1 MFEHGAPVTGN
12 ADYAGGACPKRS
24 GISRPTTGDR
34 NMLRQP
40 DSGRDHSR
48 PSVFIQIRIAIACLA
63 AAAPVLAQQAERRET
78 LDEVVVTGS
87 RLVRSDLSAPSPTTI
102 IPEDAIRLSGD
113 TTVEAVLN
121 ELPQLSAGNNSSVN
135 SAGGSGVLT
144 ANLRGLGSTR
154 TLTLVNGRR
163 FIPANGAGNV
173 DLATIPNSLVKRV
186 DIITGGASA
195 VYGSDAIT
203 GAVNFVLR
211 DDFEGLELSAQF
223 GETGESDGKSSSY
236 DLVFGTNLGEDRGN
250 LTLFA
255 SRSTRDAVFMQNRDF
270 SRVPLNASLGPSG
283 SGNIPGGRASLS
295 AAQISTL
302 NVGQGAG
309 VLPVGPEGCTT
320 PVNSIRFDANGRVMR
335 HCDPETLYNYAAG
348 NYLLRP
354 LERWQFSGLGHYD
367 INDHV
372 ETYFDLHYALAKNEF
387 QQAADSLSI
396 VTGTN
401 SYFEVTNYATN
412 PVLSADVRALFV
424 NNPAIFDPMGTGNA
438 RIAGGIARRT
448 DELGLRNFAFERA
461 TLGSTFGLRGDFG
474 VGERTWRWD
483 VFGQYQRSRTD
494 EVVTGTMSPARL
506 QLGLNSTT
514 VAGQVVC
521 VTVTLGCVPVNPFG
535 LGSIT
540 PAAAAFISPARS
552 SSDLF
557 ERSVV
562 GASLAGEFLTL
573 PAGPISAAI
582 GVEYRDDDYEYL
594 PGATDLAREYGTAS
608 RGVTAGGYDVSE
620 AFVEL
625 RVPLLADKPF
635 ADVLAIEGAARHSD
649 YSNFGKVDTWRAGLE
664 WGPTDWLRFRGAYN
678 VAIRAP
684 GINELFAPIGS
695 GFSPGNDPC
704 AAIRNPSQA
713 VRDFCVTQGVPSAER
728 DTFVQA
734 ALGFNQLSGGNPGL
748 REETSDTLTAG
759 LVLKLPFLDRFNL
772 AADWYAIE
780 VEDAVATMNAQT
792 TLDVCHQLLDAASE
806 PCLAIT
812 RLAGSGQIYEVRA
825 SNSNIGSL
833 SVEGVDLTV
842 DYTFDLPAALAIGDG
857 AELGLMLHTGWL
869 FKRESQIVGAAVI
882 DCAGYFGSCTAQG
895 AGGSPDFKG
904 LFMATYS
911 GGPLMIRSQVRY
923 MDGLSPLPA
932 IAASTP
938 VEAGSVTYVDFSAS
952 YNFNDKFDI
961 HVGIDNAFDEE
972 PPLLTSSWGGDANT
986 DVTLYD
992 VIGRR
997 YFLGLRARF

>member
-1 MFEHGAPVTGN
+1 MFVHGAPDTSN
-12 ADYAGGACPKRS
+12 AELAGGACMKRS
-24 GISRPTTGDR
+24 GDSRPTQGERD
-34 NMLRQP
+34 MIRQP
-40 DSGRDHSR
+40 DSNRRGPRHSAYTR
-48 PSVFIQIRIAIACLA
+48 LRFAVAASLLA
-63 AAAPVLAQQAERRET
+63 GTAFAQEARET
-78 LDEVVVTGS
+78 VDEVVVTGS
-87 RLVRSDLSAPSPTTI
+87 RLVRSDLSAPSPTTV
-102 IPEDAIRLSGD
+102 IPEDAVRLAGD

-144 ANLRGLGSTR
+144 ANLRGLGATR

-163 FIPANGAGNV
+163 FIPANGAGSV
-173 DLATIPNSLVKRV
+173 DLATIPNALVKRV

-211 DDFEGLELSAQF
+211 DDFEGFDISTQF
-223 GETGESDGKSSSY
+223 GQTSERDGRSTSY
-236 DLVFGTNLGEDRGN
+236 DMLFGTNFGEDRGN

-255 SRSTRDAVFMQNRDF
+255 SRSTRDAVFMQNREF
-270 SRVPLNASLGPSG
+270 SRVPLNATLGPSG

-295 AAQISTL
+295 AAQIGTL
-302 NVGQGAG
+302 NVGQGPG

-354 LERWQFSGLGHYD
+354 LERWQFSGLGHYA
-367 INDHV
+367 INDSV

-401 SYFEVTNYATN
+401 SYFEVLNYATN
-412 PVLSADVRALFV
+412 PVLSPDVRALFV

-461 TLGSTFGLRGDFG
+461 TLGSTFGLRGDFEL
-474 VGERTWRWD
+474 GEHTWRWD
-483 VFGQYQRSRTD
+483 VFGQYHRSRTD

-514 VAGQVVC
+514 VGGQVVC
-521 VTVTLGCVPVNPFG
+521 VTAALGCVPVNPFG

-557 ERSVV
+557 ERSVA
-562 GASLAGEFLTL
+562 GASLAGEFLSL
-573 PAGPISAAI
+573 PAGAISAAL
-582 GVEYRDDDYEYL
+582 GVEYRDDQYEFM

-608 RGVTAGGYDVSE
+608 RGITAGRFDVSE
-620 AFVEL
+620 VFAEI
-625 RVPLLADKPF
+625 RVPILADKPF

-649 YSNFGKVDTWRAGLE
+649 YSNFGSVDTWRAGLE

-678 VAIRAP
+678 IAIRAP

-704 AAIRNPSQA
+704 AIIRNPSPAQ
-713 VRDFCVTQGVPSAER
+713 RDFCVQQGVPVAER
-728 DTFVQA
+728 DSFVQA
-734 ALGFNQLSGGNPGL
+734 ALGFNQISGGNPAL
-748 REETSDTLTAG
+748 TEETSETMTIGA
-759 LVLKLPFLDRFNL
+759 VLRLPFLDRFNL
-772 AADWYAIE
+772 AVDYYEIE
-780 VEDAVATMNAQT
+780 VDDAVATMNAQT
-792 TLDVCHQLLDAASE
+792 TLDVCYQLLDADSA
-806 PCLAIT
+806 PCRAIT
-812 RLAGSGQIYEVRA
+812 RLAGSGQIFEVRA

-842 DYTFDLPAALAIGDG
+842 DYTFTLPE
-857 AELGLMLHTGWL
+857 AELGLMLNSGWL

-882 DCAGYFGSCTAQG
+882 DCAGFFGSCTAQG
-895 AGGSPDFKG
+895 AGGSPDFKA
-904 LFMATYS
+904 LFMATYDR
-911 GGPLMIRSQVRY
+911 GPLMVRSQVRY
-923 MDGLSPLPA
+923 IDGLAPLPA

-938 VEAGSVTYVDFSAS
+938 VEAGAVTYVDFSAS
-952 YNFNDKFDI
+952 YNFDDKFDI
-961 HVGIDNAFDEE
+961 HVGIDNAFDER

-997 YFLGLRARF
+997 YFMGLRARF

>member
-1 MFEHGAPVTGN
+1 MFVHGAPVTSN
-12 ADYAGGACPKRS
+12 AELAGGACTERS
-24 GISRPTTGDR
+24 GNSRPTREQD
-34 NMLRQP
+34 MFKQP
-40 DSGRDHSR
+40 DLRRRGPRHSAFLDR
-48 PSVFIQIRIAIACLA
+48 RFVLAACLLA
-63 AAAPVLAQQAERRET
+63 GAPAFAQEARET
-78 LDEVVVTGS
+78 IDEVVVTGS
-87 RLVRSDLSAPSPTTI
+87 RLVRSDLSAPSPTMV
-102 IPEDAIRLSGD
+102 IPEDVVRLSGD

-144 ANLRGLGSTR
+144 ANLRGLGATR

-163 FIPANGAGNV
+163 FIPANGAGSV
-173 DLATIPNSLVKRV
+173 DLATIPNALVKRV

-195 VYGSDAIT
+195 IYGSDAIT
-203 GAVNFVLR
+203 GAVNFLLR
-211 DDFEGLELSAQF
+211 DDFEGFDLSTQF
-223 GETGESDGKSSSY
+223 GQSGESDGKSTSY
-236 DLVFGTNLGEDRGN
+236 DLLFGTNFAEDRGN
-250 LTLFA
+250 LTLFL
-255 SRSTRDAVFMQNRDF
+255 SRATRDAVFMENRDF
-270 SRVPLNASLGPSG
+270 SRVPLNATLGPSG

-295 AAQISTL
+295 AAQIGTL

-309 VLPVGPEGCTT
+309 VLPVGPEGCST

-354 LERWQFSGLGHYD
+354 LERWQFSGLGRYD
-367 INDHV
+367 ITDNI

-401 SYFEVTNYATN
+401 SYFEVLNYATN
-412 PVLSADVRALFV
+412 PVLTPDVRALFV
-424 NNPAIFDPMGTGNA
+424 DNPAIFDPMGTGNA
-438 RIAGGIARRT
+438 RISGGIARRT

-461 TLGSTFGLRGDFG
+461 TLGSTFGVRGDFE
-474 VGERTWRWD
+474 VGDRTWRWD
-483 VFGQYQRSRTD
+483 VFGQYHRSRTD

-514 VAGQVVC
+514 AGGQVVC
-521 VTVTLGCVPVNPFG
+521 VTAALGCVPVNPFG

-557 ERSVV
+557 ERSVM
-562 GASLAGEFLTL
+562 GASLAGEFFPL
-573 PAGPISAAI
+573 PAGPISAAV
-582 GVEYRDDDYEYL
+582 GVEYRDDQYEFM
-594 PGATDLAREYGTAS
+594 PGSTDLAREYGTAS
-608 RGVTAGGYDVSE
+608 RGITAGRFDVAE
-620 AFVEL
+620 AFVEV
-625 RVPLLADKPF
+625 RIPILADKPF

-649 YSNFGKVDTWRAGLE
+649 YSNFGSVDTWRAGLE

-678 VAIRAP
+678 IAIRAP

-704 AAIRNPSQA
+704 AAIRNPSPAQ
-713 VRDFCVTQGVPSAER
+713 RDFCVQHGVPTAER

-734 ALGFNQLSGGNPGL
+734 ALGFNQISGGNPAL
-748 REETSDTLTAG
+748 TEETSETMTVGA
-759 LVLKLPFLDRFNL
+759 VLKLPFLDRFNL
-772 AADWYAIE
+772 AVDYYQIE
-780 VEDAVATMNAQT
+780 VDDAVATMNAQT
-792 TLDVCHQLLDAASE
+792 TLDVCYQLLDANSE

-812 RLAGSGQIYEVRA
+812 RLTGSGQIYEVRA

-833 SVEGVDLTV
+833 SVEGVDLTI
-842 DYTFDLPAALAIGDG
+842 DYTFGEKAT
-857 AELGLMLHTGWL
+857 LGLMLNAGWL
-869 FKRESQIVGAAVI
+869 FERESQIVGAAVI
-882 DCAGYFGSCTAQG
+882 DCAGFFGSCTAQG

-904 LFMATYS
+904 LFMATYNN
-911 GGPLMIRSQVRY
+911 GPLMVRSQVRFI
-923 MDGLSPLPA
+923 DGLAPLPA

-938 VEAGSVTYVDFSAS
+938 VEAGSVTYVDFSTS
-952 YNFNDKFDI
+952 YNFDDKFDI
-961 HVGIDNAFDEE
+961 HVGIDNAFDEA

>member
-1 MFEHGAPVTGN
+1 MFTQPGFRRRSPRHSVV
-12 ADYAGGACPKRS
+12 DRLRYAF
-24 GISRPTTGDR
+24 
-34 NMLRQP
+34 
-40 DSGRDHSR
+40 
-48 PSVFIQIRIAIACLA
+48 VACLLA
-63 AAAPVLAQQAERRET
+63 GSGDVLAQDAREEM
-78 LDEVVVTGS
+78 DEVIVTGS
-87 RLVRSDLSAPSPTTI
+87 RLVRSDLSAPSPTTV
-102 IPEDAIRLSGD
+102 IPEDAVRLSGD

-163 FIPANGAGNV
+163 FIPANGAGSV
-173 DLATIPNSLVKRV
+173 DLATIPNALVKRV

-211 DDFEGLELSAQF
+211 DDFEGFDISTQHGRTA
-223 GETGESDGKSSSY
+223 ESDGQSTSY
-236 DLVFGTNLGEDRGN
+236 DMLFGTNFDEGRGN

-255 SRSTRDAVFMQNRDF
+255 SRATRDAVFMQNRDF

-295 AAQISTL
+295 AAQIGTL

-354 LERWQFSGLGHYD
+354 LERWQFSGLGHYA
-367 INDHV
+367 INDSV

-401 SYFEVTNYATN
+401 SYFEVLNYATN
-412 PVLSADVRALFV
+412 PVLSPDVRALFV

-461 TLGSTFGLRGDFG
+461 TLGSTFGLRGDFEL
-474 VGERTWRWD
+474 GEHTWRWD
-483 VFGQYQRSRTD
+483 VFGQYHRSRTD

-514 VAGQVVC
+514 VGGQVVC
-521 VTVTLGCVPVNPFG
+521 VTAALGCVPVNPFG

-562 GASLAGEFLTL
+562 GASLAGEFLSL

-582 GVEYRDDDYEYL
+582 GVEYRDDQYEFM

-608 RGVTAGGYDVSE
+608 RGVTAGRFDVAE
-620 AFVEL
+620 VFTEV
-625 RVPLLADKPF
+625 RIPILADKPF
-635 ADVLAIEGAARHSD
+635 ADVLAIEGAARRSD
-649 YSNFGKVDTWRAGLE
+649 YSNFGSVDTWRAGLE
-664 WGPTDWLRFRGAYN
+664 WGPADWLRFRGAYN
-678 VAIRAP
+678 IAIRAP

-704 AAIRNPSQA
+704 AILRNPSEAQ
-713 VRDFCVTQGVPSAER
+713 RDFCVQQGVPAAER
-728 DTFVQA
+728 NTFVQA
-734 ALGFNQLSGGNPGL
+734 ALGFNQISGGNPAL
-748 REETSDTLTAG
+748 NEETSETMTVGA
-759 LVLKLPFLDRFNL
+759 VLKLPFLDRFNL
-772 AADWYAIE
+772 AVDYYEIE
-780 VEDAVATMNAQT
+780 VDDAVATMNAQT
-792 TLDVCHQLLDAASE
+792 TLDVCYQLLDATSE

-812 RLAGSGQIYEVRA
+812 RLTGSGQIFEVRA

-842 DYTFDLPAALAIGDG
+842 DYTFDLPGAIAIGDK
-857 AELGLMLHTGWL
+857 AELGLLLHSGWL
-869 FKRESQIVGAAVI
+869 FKRESQIVGAAPI
-882 DCAGYFGSCTAQG
+882 DCAGFFGSCTAQG

-904 LFMATYS
+904 LFMATYDS
-911 GGPLMIRSQVRY
+911 GPLMFRSQVRFI
-923 MDGLSPLPA
+923 DGLVPLPA

-952 YNFNDKFDI
+952 YNFDDKFDI
-961 HVGIDNAFDEE
+961 HVGIDNAFDEA

-986 DVTLYD
+986 DVTMYD

-997 YFLGLRARF
+997 YFMGLRARF